1 MLECIS
7 EQKSVLAACAAECSN
22 IPQLS
27 AHQLAII
34 DKIIAILKP
43 IEDITQSIS
52 SDKASISVIIPFVR
66 ALRKRWEDSDEDQG
80 VQTMKNE
87 MLSSLNRRFN
97 DAESNEYLV
106 LTTMLDPS
114 FKNKF
119 FNDIVERDNA
129 KALLETKVSELLA
142 SNTSGTETTEPPEK
156 RARTSIIKVFDEIL
170 EEEGTCTATIS
181 ASSLVDS
188 YLAEPILP
196 IHSGNV
202 FTWLN
207 ENKARFELLSR
218 LALKY
223 LSAPPTSVQSERL
236 FSTAGDIYDEK
247 RNRLAPE
254 SAETLLFV
262 KSNFHLS

>member
-1 MLECIS
+1 
-7 EQKSVLAACAAECSN
+7 
-22 IPQLS
+22 
-27 AHQLAII
+27 
-34 DKIIAILKP
+34 
-43 IEDITQSIS
+43 
-52 SDKASISVIIPFVR
+52 
-66 ALRKRWEDSDEDQG
+66 
-80 VQTMKNE
+80 

-119 FNDIVERDNA
+119 FNDIERDNA

-142 SNTSGTETTEPPEK
+142 SNTSGTETTEP

-188 YLAEPILP
+188 YLAEPLLP

-202 FTWLN
+202 FTWWN

-247 RNRLAPE
+247 QNHLAPE
-254 SAETLLFV
+254 RAETLLFI
-262 KSNFHLS
+262 KSNFH